1 MPFGQFISAGS
12 KRLAGAAAFLAVLAV
27 VRPSSAAYSCTATA
41 NDIVFGSYS
50 VFNSIDVD
58 STADIT
64 VDCSG
69 SDNIKVS
76 ATAEISAGSS
86 GSFNPRTM
94 LNGASALNYNIYT
107 KSNHNQIWGD
117 GSGGSVTQTISCSLK
132 GPPTTCSTPKT
143 LYGRIPIGQSVPAGS
158 YTDMLIVTI
167 TF

>member
-1 MPFGQFISAGS
+1 MAPGLSISAARS
-12 KRLAGAAAFLAVLAV
+12 RLIGIAAFTALLAFVAPA
-27 VRPSSAAYSCTATA
+27 RAAYSCTVTV
-41 NDIVFGSYS
+41 NDLAFGLYS
-50 VFNSIDVD
+50 VLNSIDTD

-69 SDNIKVS
+69 SDNTKIN
-76 ATAEISAGSS
+76 ATTEISAGSS